1 MAHLQ
6 IESMKGI
13 TPVIAIILLLLITV
27 AMVGFALVWFQR
39 FVTATGSQT
48 EQNLQTQLD
57 QQSKLIS
64 IVNINN
70 GGPASIVSVKN
81 IGTRTISLTELAMF
95 IDSARVDIDSTTGCT
110 DAGGTPLT
118 VIATGTTIDC
128 TLDNLCDAGSRL
140 KITAPGNFDETI
152 CP

>member
-1 MAHLQ
+1 
-6 IESMKGI
+6 MKGI

-39 FVTATGSQT
+39 FVSATGSQT

-70 GGPASIVSVKN
+70 AGGAKSIVSVKD
-81 IGTRTISLTELAMF
+81 IGTRNIALTEIAIF
-95 IDSARVDIDSTTGCT
+95 VDSSRADVDSVAGCT
-110 DAGGTPLT
+110 DAGGTRVT
-118 VIATGTTIDC
+118 TIATGATIDC
-128 TLDNLCDAGSRL
+128 TLDTLCSSGSRL

>member
-1 MAHLQ
+1 
-6 IESMKGI
+6 MKGI

-39 FVTATGSQT
+39 FVSATGSQT

-57 QQSKLIS
+57 QQSKVISVVNIDNSGVTSIIS
-64 IVNINN
+64 I
-70 GGPASIVSVKN
+70 KN

-95 IDSARVDIDSTTGCT
+95 VDSVRVGIDETAGCA
-110 DAGGTPLT
+110 DGGGTPVT
-118 VIATGTTIDC
+118 TIATGSTIDC
-128 TLDNLCDAGSRL
+128 TLDSFCDAGSRL